1 MDFDKKYM
9 TIFNFILEIIVHNCE
24 IFYEQFGEDFIEKF
38 EIKYRNKFKNIVLNK
53 IKEGKLSE
61 VLFKY
66 FEFDEKQDEYG
77 LHDIDSDLKCELD
90 EICRELCNEI
100 DVETR
105 IIKNDIESSE
115 LNKLQKEKNEA
126 EKLNSELKININNLK
141 SEKEQN
147 LLEIKKKNTLIE
159 NLNLDLIKYEDKIKQ
174 IKKTH
179 KNEYDLL
186 NLNFNETLLKLKEEN
201 DEKEKNIKYLKQMI
215 NICKKSKGEKVN
227 EIDIAKENETL
238 KTNILKLK
246 EENNEK
252 EKNIKHL
259 KQMIDICKKSKEE
272 KINEINQ
279 NCENKINLIK
289 EKHEKLKIQIQN
301 YENEIK
307 KDKNE

>member
-53 IKEGKLSE
+53 IKEGKLSQ

-66 FEFDEKQDEYG
+66 FEFDENQDKYG
-77 LHDIDSDLKCELD
+77 LYGIDSDLKCELD

-105 IIKNDIESSE
+105 IIKDDMESSE
-115 LNKLQKEKNEA
+115 LDKLREEKEEV
-126 EKLNSELKININNLK
+126 EKLNSELKIENKELNININNLK

-201 DEKEKNIKYLKQMI
+201 DEKEKNIK
-215 NICKKSKGEKVN
+215 
-227 EIDIAKENETL
+227 
-238 KTNILKLK
+238 
-246 EENNEK
+246 
-252 EKNIKHL
+252 
-259 KQMIDICKKSKEE
+259 
-272 KINEINQ
+272 
-279 NCENKINLIK
+279 
-289 EKHEKLKIQIQN
+289 
-301 YENEIK
+301 
-307 KDKNE
+307 